1 MKFLLYWS
9 KPTNVTKQVVL
20 ISCYVTTSPGGRT
33 GGWPGGRV
41 AGLINRKVGSG
52 GEASHKQIS
61 DIGNSVNEMSSTP
74 LEEIHLQPRDEEHMA
89 PPVGHGERL
98 KKLRKRMAVEKQK
111 VITYI

>member
-1 MKFLLYWS
+1 M
-9 KPTNVTKQVVL
+9 VTSDSEQV
-20 ISCYVTTSPGGRT
+20 SSPQEDIQHHPVQVERF
-33 GGWPGGRV
+33 V
-41 AGLINRKVGSG
+41 ADPPEREVGSG